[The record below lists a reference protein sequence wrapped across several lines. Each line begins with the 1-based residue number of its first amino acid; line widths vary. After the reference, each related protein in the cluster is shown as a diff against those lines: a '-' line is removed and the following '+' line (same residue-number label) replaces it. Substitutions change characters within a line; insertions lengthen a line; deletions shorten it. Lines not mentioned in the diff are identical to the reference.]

1 MQVPRSASP
10 LISTLAIIAFAIGI
24 IRRMLFVLRHP
35 ALRIA
40 VVLLV
45 VLGLGVQPNWLP
57 LLQDVQ
63 TASQSTKLTAASLA
77 AIKDAFARQPW
88 DASRANSAGL
98 AALAAGDFDTALT
111 DLSTAARLGGWTPE
125 LHIAVGDAYNGKN
138 DLKNSL
144 AEWEAALPNRLN
156 DADLLNRLARGYEST
171 GQYPQASAALRSL
184 VALQPQNAV
193 ARYRFGLV
201 LAVIDPASAPQHLE
215 LAAGMDPSVG
225 PFAASLDK
233 AVEAG
238 LKTNDKAYTYGVI
251 GYALIT
257 LREYPLAKAALL
269 RAIEERP
276 NFADAYAYLGLAEDE
291 LGNDGTYAYT
301 RALDLNPDLALG
313 HYLVGLHYR
322 RLGKNDDAIKS
333 LTKAF
338 GLDNSNAAAAA
349 ELGSTYADMADLP
362 DAETWY
368 RQAVRVAPDD
378 ATFWLLLARFYT
390 DHELKTD
397 TDSILCAQ
405 KAVELA
411 PDSAEAYDLLGYAQY
426 LNDQPKDAESSLL
439 KSKDLDPKRASTYF
453 HLGVLYLDNN
463 RPAEAKEN
471 LEHAVSLDA
480 GGPIAEQAFKALARL
495 GITAQLTPAPTATTG
510 ASSP

>member
-1 MQVPRSASP
+1 MPF
-10 LISTLAIIAFAIGI
+10 L
-24 IRRMLFVLRHP
+24 LRHP
-35 ALRIA
+35 ALRLSIA
-40 VVLLV
+40 FLV
-45 VLGLGVQPNWLP
+45 ILFLGVQPNWLP
-57 LLQDVQ
+57 LLQDIK
-63 TASQSTKLTAASLA
+63 TASQSTKLTATSLI

-98 AALAAGDFDTALT
+98 ASLAAGDYDTALT
-111 DLSTAARLGGWTPE
+111 DLAAAAKLGGWTPE
-125 LHIAVGDAYNGKN
+125 LHIALGDAYNGKN
-138 DLKNSL
+138 DLPHAL
-144 AEWEAALPNRLN
+144 TEWEAALPNRLN
-156 DADLLNRLARGYEST
+156 DADLLNRLARAYEAI
-171 GQYPQASAALRSL
+171 GKYAEASAALRSL

-201 LAVIDPASAPQHLE
+201 LSVIDPASAPQHLE

-238 LKTNDKAYTYGVI
+238 LKAGDKAYTYGVI
-251 GYALIT
+251 GYALIS

-301 RALDLNPDLALG
+301 RALDLNPDLPLA

-322 RLGKNDDAIKS
+322 RVGKNDEALKS

-338 GLDNSNAAAAA
+338 ALDNSNAAAAA
-349 ELGSTYADMADLP
+349 ELGSTYVDMADLP

-378 ATFWLLLARFYT
+378 GTFWLLLAKFYT

-397 TDSILCAQ
+397 TDAILSAQ

-411 PDSAEAYDLLGYAQY
+411 PDSAEAYDVLGYAQY
-426 LNDQPKDAESSLL
+426 LNDQPKDSETSLL
-439 KSKDLDPKRASTYF
+439 KAKDLDPKRASTYF

-463 RPAEAKEN
+463 RSADAKQALEN
-471 LEHAVSLDA
+471 AVSLDA

-495 GITAQLTPAPTATTG
+495 GITALPTSAPTAT
-510 ASSP
+510 P